1 MTFLS
6 NVSEYCRASR
16 TAWTIGVVAAVVGVV
31 AAVVAVVGVSGVAA
45 QDGVDA
51 GAVARVSLDEYLF
64 EPAVPVAPSGAV
76 RLELANVGLR
86 RHNMVVLVDGVE
98 IESPHVRP
106 GETVVWE
113 LPIARAGTYAFW
125 CNEYRHLEKGM
136 VGTLAVE

>member
-1 MTFLS
+1 MTFRS

-16 TAWTIGVVAAVVGVV
+16 TAWTVGVVVGVV
-31 AAVVAVVGVSGVAA
+31 AAVVAVMGVSGVAA
-45 QDGVDA
+45 QDGVEA
-51 GAVARVSLDEYLF
+51 GEVARVALDEYLF
-64 EPAVPVAPSGAV
+64 EPAAPMAPAGVV

-98 IESPHVRP
+98 VESPHVRP